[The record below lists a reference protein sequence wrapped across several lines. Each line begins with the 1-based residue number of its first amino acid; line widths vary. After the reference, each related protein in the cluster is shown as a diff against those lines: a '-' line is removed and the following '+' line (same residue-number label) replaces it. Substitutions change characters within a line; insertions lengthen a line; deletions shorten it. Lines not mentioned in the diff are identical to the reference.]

1 MRQAFLSALTELAL
15 ADRSLMLLTGDTGF
29 HVFDEFQKQ
38 FPGQYLNAG
47 ISEAAMIGMA
57 AGLALSGKKVFVY
70 GIAPFV
76 TLRCL
81 EQIRVD
87 LCYQRLPVKIVG
99 VGAGLTYGSS
109 GSTHHTI
116 EDIAVLNCLPA
127 MTVLCPGDPH
137 ETTALTRAA
146 MSLAGPCYLRIGK
159 SGEPTVHPHPLPAL
173 PIGQGITVR
182 PGRDVAIIAT
192 GNMLATAAETCQM
205 LAGQGISAELVSMP
219 TIKPLDRQLILDL
232 ANRFRLMVT
241 VEEHNVIGG
250 LGSAVAAVLA
260 TEALPVRLLMAG
272 IPDQYADP
280 AGSQEFLREAYHL
293 TPPRLAVRISAQLRQ
308 AK

>member
-1 MRQAFLSALTELAL
+1 MRQAFLSALTELA
-15 ADRSLMLLTGDTGF
+15 AEDRSVMLLTGDTGF
-29 HVFDEFQKQ
+29 HVFDDYQRQ
-38 FPGQYLNAG
+38 FPAQYLNAG

-57 AGLALSGKKVFVY
+57 AGLALSGRQVFVY

-116 EDIAVLNCLPA
+116 EDIAALNCLPA

-137 ETTALTRAA
+137 ETAALTRAA
-146 MSLAGPCYLRIGK
+146 MGLAGPCYLRLGK
-159 SGEPTVHPHPLPAL
+159 SGEPMVHSNPLPTLA
-173 PIGQGITVR
+173 IGHGIR
-182 PGRDVAIIAT
+182 LRSGSEVAIIAT
-192 GNMLATAAETCQM
+192 GNMLASASGACQ
-205 LAGQGISAELVSMP
+205 LLSAQGISAELVSMP
-219 TIKPLDRQLILDL
+219 TVKPLDRQLICEL
-232 ANRFRLMVT
+232 AGRFPLLVT

-250 LGSAVAAVLA
+250 LGSAVASVLA
-260 TEALPVRLLMAG
+260 TEALAVRLLMAG

-280 AGSQEFLREAYHL
+280 AGSQEFLREAYQL
-293 TPPRLAVRISAQLRQ
+293 SSTSLAARIATLLRQ
-308 AK
+308 GI